1 MRFSVFTA
9 FMFIAPALADNFVVN
24 SSYKLYQPQSETIRA
39 FIEPGTLLA
48 VVPIDRSQSYR
59 GRVRVITPSG
69 LIGEI
74 SRKGYD
80 HYAKISEPIAYLK
93 RPLTIKSEQFETGDK
108 FLVSITDDD
117 DEMNYKV
124 HYPSPYLSLTQN
136 RYFVK
141 DKSKNMSDSDFSHYF
156 RLVNPGVPPTSFPSW
171 NRLGTVRD
179 TWGCTKEKKEV
190 TVVGAGAKA
199 EGSFNLN
206 FWRFFSAGTSAW
218 VEGQKTATYTTNL
231 HDEVNEHSV
240 TYWQL
245 SEPSS
250 NEEPILRIALE
261 KLSPCDKTKSNHYS
275 YILNFPSETL
285 IEPIV
290 INRHWA
296 EGKQIS
302 SSSSSSPIELSS
314 LEDYRILKL
323 AMQDFPMPQGF
334 SRENY
339 INEALLGYIMM
350 MTASVSMEYQAN

>member
-1 MRFSVFTA
+1 MRSLVFVA
-9 FMFIAPALADNFVVN
+9 FLFVAPALADNFVVN
-24 SSYKLYQPQSETIRA
+24 SSYKLYKPQSEIIRA
-39 FIEPGTLLA
+39 FVEPGTILK

-59 GRVRVITPSG
+59 GRVRVVTPSG

-80 HYAKISEPIAYLK
+80 HYANISEPIAYLK
-93 RPLTIKSEQFETGDK
+93 RPLTIKSEAFETGDK
-108 FLVSITDDD
+108 FLVSIIDDD
-117 DEMNYKV
+117 DDINYQI
-124 HYPSPYLSLTQN
+124 HYPAPYLSLAQN

-141 DKSKNMSDSDFSHYF
+141 DKSKNMSDNDFSHYF
-156 RLVNPGVPPTSFPSW
+156 RLVNPRVPFTSFPSW
-171 NRLGTVRD
+171 NRLGKVRD
-179 TWGCTKEKKEV
+179 TWGCTREEKEV

-199 EGSFNLN
+199 ESLFNVN
-206 FWRFFSAGTSAW
+206 FLRFFSANASAW
-218 VEGQKTATYTTNL
+218 AEGQKTVTYTTNL

-250 NEEPILRIALE
+250 NKEPILRVALE

-275 YILNFPSETL
+275 YILNFPSDTS

-296 EGKQIS
+296 KGKHIS
-302 SSSSSSPIELSS
+302 SSSSSSPIELTS
-314 LEDYRILKL
+314 LDDYRALKL
-323 AMQDFPMPQGF
+323 AMQDFPMPQSL
-334 SRENY
+334 SRESY

-350 MTASVSMEYQAN
+350 MTASVSVEYQGN